1 MQPENILIRGVN
13 WLGDAVMTTPAL
25 QRLREAHP
33 NASITMLTPA
43 KLADLWLHH
52 PDVNGVLPIES
63 GEGLFS
69 VGRRIRSGQFQ
80 TAVVFPNSP
89 RSALEVFLGRVPRR
103 VGYARAWRN
112 WFLTDALPPNPF
124 HRPMRKRSEQEIR
137 KLVEQPAKK
146 APDEYPEQAHHVHHY
161 LRIVE
166 AVGANPK
173 PVPPRIGVS
182 DAEVRA
188 VSRKWNLDSGGAGWV
203 GLNPGAEY
211 GPAKRWPAERFSAAA
226 VALARQSA
234 CRFMIFG
241 VQSDAA
247 LAAQIA
253 ADIDQGLKG
262 TGQQVSPTVLNL
274 AGKTSLRE
282 LCALLRL
289 CSVVIT
295 NDSGPMHL
303 ASAVGTSVVVP
314 FGSTSPELTGPG
326 LSEPSRNVLL
336 KTTAACAPCFLRQ
349 CPIDFRCMR
358 EHTAEQV
365 VEAVLRLQ
373 SVAKFSR

>member
-1 MQPENILIRGVN
+1 MQPEKILIRGVN

-25 QRLREAHP
+25 QRLREAYP
-33 NASITMLTPA
+33 AASITMLAPA

-52 PDVNGVLPIES
+52 PSLNSVLRIEA

-69 VGRRIRSGQFQ
+69 VASKIRREQFQ

-89 RSALEVFLGRVPRR
+89 RSALEVFLGGVPRR
-103 VGYARAWRN
+103 VGYAKSWRN
-112 WFLTDALPPNPF
+112 LFLTDALTPNPF
-124 HRPMRKRSEQEIR
+124 YRSMRKRTESEVQR
-137 KLVEQPAKK
+137 LVSQPGLA
-146 APDEYPEQAHHVHHY
+146 APDPYPEQAHHVYHY
-161 LRIVE
+161 LRIVQ
-166 AVGANPK
+166 ALGADTK
-173 PVPPRIGVS
+173 PVPPRIGL
-182 DAEVRA
+182 AEQELQA
-188 VSRKWNLDSGGAGWV
+188 VKEKWSLDRESTTWI

-226 VALARQSA
+226 IALGKRTG

-241 VQSDAA
+241 AQGDAP
-247 LAAQIA
+247 LASQVA
-253 ADIDQGLKG
+253 AEIENGLGDESSKG
-262 TGQQVSPTVLNL
+262 SPRVLNL

-303 ASAVGTSVVVP
+303 AAAVGTPVVGL

-326 LSEPSRNVLL
+326 ISQPNANILL
-336 KTTAACAPCFLRQ
+336 KTTAPCAPCFLRQ

-365 VEAVLRLQ
+365 VEAVLRLPGI
-373 SVAKFSR
+373 AKIQT